1 MYCPV
6 WTCSRGIFSEVVF
19 LIFSKVLFLIFS
31 EVVFLSEERE
41 CISAADFLHCVA
53 RPILSSPHLLCF
65 LLYPCFS
72 SLSKIWILKQT
83 LTPKISQYV
92 FFGIISSDRSSYS
105 DDVLVYIRPLFE
117 ILSIYAFLYCY
128 KCHSKSLKQYQ
139 CN

>member
-1 MYCPV
+1 MIEAVYCSV
-6 WTCSRGIFSEVVF
+6 WACSRGIFSEVVF

-41 CISAADFLHCVA
+41 CISAAAFLHCVA
-53 RPILSSPHLLCF
+53 RPILSSPPLLCF

-92 FFGIISSDRSSYS
+92 FFGIIFCTLTISTFELPSSRESPE
-105 DDVLVYIRPLFE
+105 L
-117 ILSIYAFLYCY
+117 
-128 KCHSKSLKQYQ
+128 HSCCCCNCKQPAS
-139 CN
+139 